1 MEALIQTIPLLLVT
15 ISFSSTVI
23 KFPPSIG
30 DLFGDV
36 FVLWDYSV
44 PPVPYNPLLS
54 CVSFLWWSLLESVV
68 FGFKNEWWLFF
79 FFLHFNNFS
88 ISFGTVDK
96 LQASWAFSVCTVSH
110 WAGKGREQKMK
121 GLLWNLSQDPK
132 VPTVLSH
139 LEDPRGNTC
148 FSWTFLL
155 IETIYRDHD
164 GLLTSSYKAFLWA
177 RVWIYN
183 IKILIKHM
191 HVQMYYEALGGW
203 HKFT

>member
-54 CVSFLWWSLLESVV
+54 FFSFLWWSLLESVI

-79 FFLHFNNFS
+79 S
-88 ISFGTVDK
+88 ISIIS
-96 LQASWAFSVCTVSH
+96 LWALGLWISFKHCGPFLCAPWSH
-110 WAGKGREQKMK
+110 WAGKGGEQKMK

-139 LEDPRGNTC
+139 LEAPRGNTC

-191 HVQMYYEALGGW
+191 HVQMHYEALGGW
-203 HKFT
+203 QKFT